1 MGEVMSLCGV
11 KFEERQGGQEAEL
24 SQEMTEEEREV
35 LRLYTASVD
44 TDQVDH
50 SLVLHLL
57 RHIHTSQPE
66 GAVLVF
72 LPGYEDIAT

>member
-1 MGEVMSLCGV
+1 MKYEKRQSGEVV
-11 KFEERQGGQEAEL
+11 TL

-44 TDQVDH
+44 TDLVDH
-50 SLVLHLL
+50 DLVLHLL

-72 LPGYEDIAT
+72 QPGYEDIPT

>member
-1 MGEVMSLCGV
+1 M
-11 KFEERQGGQEAEL
+11 KYEERQGGEMVEL
-24 SQEMTEEEREV
+24 GQEMTEEEREV

-44 TDQVDH
+44 QQEDRVDH
-50 SLVLHLL
+50 DLVLHLL
-57 RHIHTSQPE
+57 RHIHSSQSE